1 MCGIVGYIGKQKAVP
16 VLLDSLE
23 KLEYRGYDSAG
34 IAVYNNEKIEVI
46 KDIKKVAELRKD
58 IAKKNIN
65 SKIGIGHT
73 RWATHGKPTIEN
85 AHPHSSCDGKFAIVH
100 NGIIENYIPIKEKLI
115 SNGLTFY
122 SDTDTEVIVN
132 LLCFYKK
139 EFPDASFFDV
149 VKKVLSEIEGSYA
162 LAIMYQDEPDKLIVA
177 KKNSPLIIGI
187 AEGETFI
194 ASDVVAIVSN
204 TKEIVRLDDGELAII
219 KPGCIEY
226 FNDNFEKIHKCSEF
240 IDWTISTAE
249 KGGYAH
255 FMLKEIMEQ
264 PKAARATIC
273 PRIIDE
279 QICIPHLDFSKDY
292 IENIGKIWI
301 IGCGSAYHV
310 GRVAKHIFESLL
322 RIPTNVEIA
331 SEFRYSNPIVNK
343 NDLVIAISQSGET
356 ADTLAAIKEAKKS
369 GARVISIV
377 NVIGSSIA
385 NESDIVIPTLAGP
398 EIAVASTKAYSTQ
411 LIVVYMLA
419 LYMAE
424 KIEKISRDSYKDLLI
439 DLNNL
444 PDKID
449 LALGDRDVI
458 KAFSD
463 KFSNCKNVFFIGRN
477 VDYAIAQEG
486 SLKTKEISY
495 MHSEAYAAG
504 ELKHGAISLI
514 EEGTLVV
521 AIATKTDLIEKMIS
535 NIREV
540 KARGAVV
547 LMITTEDFEKAKEV
561 ADYVLCIPKV
571 NEIMQP
577 SLTVIPLQ
585 IFAYYIA
592 LSRGCDIDKPRN
604 LAKSVTVE

>member
-310 GRVAKHIFESLL
+310 GRVA
-322 RIPTNVEIA
+322 
-331 SEFRYSNPIVNK
+331 
-343 NDLVIAISQSGET
+343 
-356 ADTLAAIKEAKKS
+356 
-369 GARVISIV
+369 
-377 NVIGSSIA
+377 
-385 NESDIVIPTLAGP
+385 
-398 EIAVASTKAYSTQ
+398 
-411 LIVVYMLA
+411 
-419 LYMAE
+419 
-424 KIEKISRDSYKDLLI
+424 
-439 DLNNL
+439 
-444 PDKID
+444 
-449 LALGDRDVI
+449 
-458 KAFSD
+458 
-463 KFSNCKNVFFIGRN
+463 
-477 VDYAIAQEG
+477 
-486 SLKTKEISY
+486 
-495 MHSEAYAAG
+495 
-504 ELKHGAISLI
+504 
-514 EEGTLVV
+514 
-521 AIATKTDLIEKMIS
+521 
-535 NIREV
+535 
-540 KARGAVV
+540 
-547 LMITTEDFEKAKEV
+547 
-561 ADYVLCIPKV
+561 
-571 NEIMQP
+571 
-577 SLTVIPLQ
+577 
-585 IFAYYIA
+585 
-592 LSRGCDIDKPRN
+592 
-604 LAKSVTVE
+604 